1 MTHAHTSTTAPVLLP
16 FPGDEIMAMDPG
28 ALTRLWTPSRH
39 ALPPVLGAEPRAD
52 YDGDD
57 EDDYEDD
64 GNVYLD
70 NGVAVVC
77 VDGPLMQRGGW
88 WWDGYASIHG
98 RMLSALTRPG
108 TRALVLKINSP
119 GGVAA
124 GCFEAARQMR
134 ADCLAAG
141 VPVIVYADEMA
152 CSAAYALACVGDRIW
167 LPPSGCV
174 GSVGVIATYL
184 DATAA
189 LKDMGMRY
197 VLATSGAY
205 KADGHPAKAITH
217 EVEARLM
224 QPVTHLAGLFFGW
237 VAERR
242 QMRPD
247 AVDALEA
254 GVLWGRTALA
264 AGLADTVGSYADC
277 LASAAALAATNNPF
291 QALTAGAPLRADASA
306 TEMITMT
313 DTPPN
318 VDASTPDT
326 AAESAPP
333 APVNETLLKAEPDYV
348 LAALSADLDAA
359 KAQVVALS
367 NERAALMADLDATH
381 AALTE
386 ATAKVKA
393 ADTARVT
400 AKVDALV
407 GLKLTP
413 AERDEYL
420 DMALENEGR
429 FDRLMQK
436 RPDLALTDRRIVPD
450 TGNETRATDK
460 PDGPLAKLNTLTD
473 AYQAEHPGTPRH
485 IAMKE
490 VMRQRPDLC
499 ETATLPLTPRR
510 LTWPSCPS
518 STSRRTRSSTTSPPR
533 PASPSASTRWSRSAP
548 TTTPSPARP
557 TPTCASASRWR
568 RSRPARRGPPSG
580 STCASTA
587 RPSCQ

>member
-1 MTHAHTSTTAPVLLP
+1 MTHAHTSPTAPILLP

-28 ALTRLWTPSRH
+28 ALTRLWTPARH
-39 ALPPVLGAEPRAD
+39 AAAALGSEPAAD

-57 EDDYEDD
+57 EDDHEDD
-64 GNVYLD
+64 GNEYLD

-88 WWDGYASIHG
+88 WWDGYAAIHS

-108 TRALVLKINSP
+108 TRALVFKINSP

-141 VPVIVYADEMA
+141 VPVLVYADEMA
-152 CSAAYALACVGDRIW
+152 CSAAYALACIGDRIW

-205 KADGHPAKAITH
+205 KADGHPAKAITP
-217 EVEARLM
+217 EVEARLT

-247 AVDALEA
+247 AVAALEA

-277 LASAAALAATNNPF
+277 LASAAALAATPDPF
-291 QALTAGAPLRADASA
+291 RALTAGAPLRADASA
-306 TEMITMT
+306 TETPTMT
-313 DTPPN
+313 DSTPH
-318 VDASTPDT
+318 VDASTPD
-326 AAESAPP
+326 AAPEVAPP
-333 APVNETLLKAEPDYV
+333 ALAVSEHDTI

-359 KAQVVALS
+359 KAQVAALS
-367 NERAALMADLDATH
+367 SERAALMADLDDTR

-393 ADTARVT
+393 ADTARIT

-407 GLKLTP
+407 GLKITP
-413 AERDEYL
+413 AEREEHL
-420 DMALENEGR
+420 EMALENEAR

-436 RPDLALTDRRIVPD
+436 RPDLALTDKRLVPD

-460 PDGPLAKLNTLTD
+460 PDGPLTKLNALTD

-533 PASPSASTRWSRSAP
+533 PASPSPSTRWLRSAP
-548 TTTPSPARP
+548 TTTPSPAPP

-568 RSRPARRGPPSG
+568 PCRPARRGPPSG

-587 RPSCQ
+587 RPSCR

>member
-1 MTHAHTSTTAPVLLP
+1 MTHAHTSPTAPVLLP

-28 ALTRLWTPSRH
+28 ALTRLWTPSRPASA
-39 ALPPVLGAEPRAD
+39 ALGSEPAAD
-52 YDGDD
+52 YDSDD
-57 EDDYEDD
+57 EDDHEDD
-64 GNVYLD
+64 GNIYLD

-88 WWDGYASIHG
+88 WWDGYAAIHG

-141 VPVIVYADEMA
+141 VPVLVYADEMA

-197 VLATSGAY
+197 VLTPSGAY
-205 KADGHPAKAITH
+205 KADGHPAKAITP
-217 EVEARLM
+217 EVEARLK

-247 AVDALEA
+247 AVAALEA

-277 LASAAALAATNNPF
+277 LASAAALAANANPF

-306 TEMITMT
+306 TETPTMT
-313 DTPPN
+313 DPIPH
-318 VDASTPDT
+318 VDASTPDV
-326 AAESAPP
+326 APEAAPP
-333 APVNETLLKAEPDYV
+333 ALVASEHDTI

-359 KAQVVALS
+359 KAQVAALS
-367 NERAALMADLDATH
+367 NERAALMADLDTTR

-393 ADTARVT
+393 ADTARIT

-413 AERDEYL
+413 AEREEYL

-436 RPDLALTDRRIVPD
+436 RPDLALTDKRMVPD

-460 PDGPLAKLNTLTD
+460 PDGPLAKINALTD
-473 AYQAEHPGTPRH
+473 AYLAEHPGTPRH

-510 LTWPSCPS
+510 FTWPSCPS

-533 PASPSASTRWSRSAP
+533 PALPSPSTRWSRSAP

-587 RPSCQ
+587 RPSCR

>member
-39 ALPPVLGAEPRAD
+39 ALPPVIGTEPRAD

-88 WWDGYASIHG
+88 WWDGYASIHS

-134 ADCLAAG
+134 ADCIAAG

-197 VLATSGAY
+197 VLTTSGAY
-205 KADGHPAKAITH
+205 KADGHPAKAITP

-242 QMRPD
+242 QMRQD

-277 LASAAALAATNNPF
+277 LASAAALAASNNPF
-291 QALTAGAPLRADASA
+291 QALTKSVPLRADASA
-306 TEMITMT
+306 TETTTMT
-313 DTPPN
+313 DSSPA
-318 VDASTPDT
+318 VDAS
-326 AAESAPP
+326 AAIH
-333 APVNETLLKAEPDYV
+333 AEPVAAPATETV
-348 LAALSADLDAA
+348 LKSEHDTIVAALSADLDAA
-359 KAQVVALS
+359 KAQIAALS
-367 NERAALMADLDATH
+367 GERATLMADLDTTR

-393 ADTARVT
+393 ADSARIT

-413 AERDEYL
+413 AEREEYL

-436 RPDLALTDRRIVPD
+436 RPDLALTDKRLVPD

-460 PDGPLAKLNTLTD
+460 PDGPLAKLNTLAD

-485 IAMKE
+485 IALKE

-499 ETATLPLTPRR
+499 ETATLPLTSRR

-518 STSRRTRSSTTSPPR
+518 STSRRTRSSTTSPP
-533 PASPSASTRWSRSAP
+533 PQASPSPSTRWLRLA
-548 TTTPSPARP
+548 TATTPSPARP
-557 TPTCASASRWR
+557 TPTCASASPWR
-568 RSRPARRGPPSG
+568 RSRPARRAPPSG
-580 STCASTA
+580 SMCASSA
-587 RPSCQ
+587 LPSCR